1 MTTQSRIKAQ
11 AREHEA
17 FRRRCVQI
25 AQGIHRWDMRFK
37 LGLLQD
43 HAAIEKQTAREA
55 AEHLA
60 RKQKLE
66 TPTVK
71 TEAQTKSEAAAAKD
85 NEKGTEKVKLAAVTK
100 PRIRP
105 LSEAKAIDAGAN
117 FVSESFL
124 LAIGVGLILFENW
137 RRGEKETSRREDVN
151 EKIRE
156 LEGSEKSARKA
167 LVELENEILR
177 LKGENV
183 KDGSAKKRIL
193 PKEVWELEEEEVKA
207 EEKQPPRW
215 ISWVRGFGQRN
226 PPDKSNNAKDPPDL
240 GQNHDRTPAAA
251 DQMTNHENT
260 TKSVIGP
267 KRMVWPFNSTTE
279 PIQSHKGLGIS
290 ERSAQD
296 QQSSPLSVKKTP

>member
-1 MTTQSRIKAQ
+1 
-11 AREHEA
+11 
-17 FRRRCVQI
+17 
-25 AQGIHRWDMRFK
+25 MRFK

-71 TEAQTKSEAAAAKD
+71 TEAQAKADEAHAAKD
-85 NEKGTEKVKLAAVTK
+85 KEKGLEKVKPPPATK

-137 RRGEKETSRREDVN
+137 RRGEKETSRREDIN

-156 LEGSEKSARKA
+156 LEGSEKSGRKA
-167 LVELENEILR
+167 LVELEKEILR
-177 LKGENV
+177 LRGENV
-183 KDGSAKKRIL
+183 KDGSAKIRIL
-193 PKEVWELEEEEVKA
+193 PKEVWTLEEEEESS
-207 EEKQPPRW
+207 EEKQSPKWLSW
-215 ISWVRGFGQRN
+215 IRGLGRRGLSDDSINTKDQTPQRQ
-226 PPDKSNNAKDPPDL
+226 K
-240 GQNHDRTPAAA
+240 PADAA
-251 DQMTNHENT
+251 DQPTIHESTQNG
-260 TKSVIGP
+260 VLGP
-267 KRMVWPFNSTTE
+267 KRMVWPLNSIVE
-279 PIQSHKGLGIS
+279 PS
-290 ERSAQD
+290 ESPNEPGAEVKPAQTHY
-296 QQSSPLSVKKTP
+296 SSTLPIKKTS